1 MSSISLRSGRQV
13 KRSEEQ
19 VRRRSPRRPEHV
31 TAIARGLQN
40 VFKVDRPAV
49 ERPIAPIR
57 FSEKIDPIL
66 TETFLSKADTTSRP
80 SKPILQAPRRSRLF
94 WPALA
99 LLGLCFL
106 IWVVGGSI
114 ALTGSSP
121 LILLPS
127 LDSRFRLE
135 ISDPSSS
142 PSAGPVMSPT
152 ESSLFASAAP
162 VRANGPVMSDG
173 PVMSPT
179 WNRYRNIDF

>member
-19 VRRRSPRRPEHV
+19 VRRRSPRRPLHV
-31 TAIARGLQN
+31 TAIAQGLQN

-49 ERPIAPIR
+49 EKPVAPLR

-66 TETFLSKADTTSRP
+66 TETFLSKAETNPRP

-94 WPALA
+94 WPALG
-99 LLGLCFL
+99 LLAICFL

-121 LILLPS
+121 LVLLPS

-135 ISDPSSS
+135 ISEPS
-142 PSAGPVMSPT
+142 PSGPVMSPT
-152 ESSLFASAAP
+152 DSSLFASAAP
-162 VRANGPVMSDG
+162 IRGDGPVMSDSG

-179 WNRYRNIDF
+179 WSRYRKIDF